1 MIIKMDKEYY
11 ISSTKYS
18 LQERQTKKGRVYDVV
33 FRIRDKNTLEERQK
47 KLSGFKTKAEAK
59 HGYSVFVTEKCE
71 VLNEKPRK
79 KQASTAES
87 LIIDTLSQAY
97 FASLSNQLKDS
108 TIYEK
113 QKIFDLIILP
123 RFGNMDIRDITT
135 QELYKW
141 QDELWARKNPRT
153 GKPYAYKYLS
163 KIRTYFSAF
172 LSWCA
177 ARYPEAQNNLLT
189 VQKPKRRTP
198 QAKMQFWTREEF
210 ERFISHV
217 SDPTYHAL
225 FTTLFFTGRRKGEV
239 LALSPEDIDLK
250 KGTINFNKSITRKT
264 LDNSTYNITST
275 KTELV
280 SSTPIC
286 KTLLNELKGYEG
298 GSPFYFGG
306 KEPIIDNTLRRHFDK
321 ACVEAGVKRI
331 RIHDLRHS
339 FVSMCIHLGATIPV
353 VADLIGDTIA
363 QVTKTY
369 AHMYED
375 DKRKII
381 EEIG

>member
-1 MIIKMDKEYY
+1 MSKEYY

-18 LQERQTKKGRVYDVV
+18 LQERQTKRGRVYDVV
-33 FRIRDKNTLEERQK
+33 FRIRDRNTLNERQK
-47 KLSGFKTKAEAK
+47 YLCGFKTKSEAK
-59 HGYSVFVTEKCE
+59 QAYSEFVTEKCE
-71 VLNEKPRK
+71 VLKETPRK
-79 KQASTAES
+79 KSASTTES
-87 LIIDTLSQAY
+87 LIIESLSQAY
-97 FASLSNQLKDS
+97 FEALPNQLKDA

-123 RFGNMDIRDITT
+123 RFGDMDIRDITT
-135 QELYKW
+135 QELYQW
-141 QDELWARKNPRT
+141 QDELWAKKNPRT

-172 LSWCA
+172 LSWCS
-177 ARYPEAQNNLLT
+177 ARYPETQNNLLT

-198 QAKMQFWTREEF
+198 QAKMQFWTRDEF
-210 ERFISHV
+210 DKFIQYVAS
-217 SDPTYHAL
+217 PTYHAL

-239 LALSPEDIDLK
+239 LALSPEDVDLE

-264 LDNSTYNITST
+264 LDDSTYNITST

-286 KTLLNELKGYEG
+286 KTLLNELKSYEG

-321 ACVEAGVKRI
+321 ACAKAGVKRI